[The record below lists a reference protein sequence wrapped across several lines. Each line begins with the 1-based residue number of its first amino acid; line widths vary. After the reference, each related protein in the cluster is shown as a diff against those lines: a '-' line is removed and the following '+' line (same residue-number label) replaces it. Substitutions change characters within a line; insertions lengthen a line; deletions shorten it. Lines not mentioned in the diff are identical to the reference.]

1 MKRWTAAL
9 VGLLGVAAALAAG
22 HLVAALVGPPSSPF
36 LAVGNTAID
45 FTPSP
50 VKDFAVRT
58 FGTYDKLVLL
68 LGMALVLLVAALVAG
83 LLSRRSPLPGTV
95 LAVVLGLLGVA
106 AVVYRPDLGQLG
118 VLAPIASLVVG
129 VAVFRALHARA
140 LRASAGPGPD
150 APDADAPDADA
161 PDTDARRAG
170 VDSEG
175 RRRFLI
181 ASGATAVGAAVAGAG
196 GQLLATRV
204 DVEAS
209 RRAVGDL
216 TPARPAPPIPA
227 TADFAGEGTPSFI
240 TPNRD
245 FYRVDTALSV
255 PRVRAEDWVLR
266 VHGMVDREL
275 NLRYDDLRRRDLVE
289 RTITMTCVS
298 NEVGGPY
305 VSTANFVGV
314 PLRDVL
320 REAGV
325 RDGADQLLSTSADGW
340 TAGSPVDVVME
351 EDRGALVALAMNGEP
366 LPLEHGFPARL
377 VVPGLYGYVSATKWV
392 VDLELTTFAARK
404 AYWLERGW
412 GERGPIKVMSR
423 IDSPK
428 GLSTVTG
435 RAVVTGV
442 AWAQPTGV
450 GKVEL
455 RSDGGPWQTAQLAEE
470 VNGSTWRMWRA
481 ELDLPPGGHLVEV
494 RATDADGVTQPQAR
508 VAPVPDGATGWHS
521 VFFTIE

>member
-22 HLVAALVGPPSSPF
+22 HLVAALVGPPASPF

-58 FGTYDKLVLL
+58 FGTHDKLVLL
-68 LGMALVLLVAALVAG
+68 LGMAVVLVVAALVAG

-140 LRASAGPGPD
+140 LRASAVPGPG
-150 APDADAPDADA
+150 ATGSAGSGV
-161 PDTDARRAG
+161 DARRAG

-216 TPARPAPPIPA
+216 TPARPAPP
-227 TADFAGEGTPSFI
+227 
-240 TPNRD
+240 
-245 FYRVDTALSV
+245 
-255 PRVRAEDWVLR
+255 
-266 VHGMVDREL
+266 
-275 NLRYDDLRRRDLVE
+275 
-289 RTITMTCVS
+289 
-298 NEVGGPY
+298 
-305 VSTANFVGV
+305 
-314 PLRDVL
+314 
-320 REAGV
+320 
-325 RDGADQLLSTSADGW
+325 
-340 TAGSPVDVVME
+340 
-351 EDRGALVALAMNGEP
+351 
-366 LPLEHGFPARL
+366 
-377 VVPGLYGYVSATKWV
+377 
-392 VDLELTTFAARK
+392 
-404 AYWLERGW
+404 
-412 GERGPIKVMSR
+412 
-423 IDSPK
+423 
-428 GLSTVTG
+428 
-435 RAVVTGV
+435 
-442 AWAQPTGV
+442 
-450 GKVEL
+450 
-455 RSDGGPWQTAQLAEE
+455 
-470 VNGSTWRMWRA
+470 
-481 ELDLPPGGHLVEV
+481 
-494 RATDADGVTQPQAR
+494 
-508 VAPVPDGATGWHS
+508 
-521 VFFTIE
+521 

>member
-1 MKRWTAAL
+1 MTRWTAAL
-9 VGLLGVAAALAAG
+9 TGLLGVAAALAAG
-22 HLVAALVGPPSSPF
+22 HLVAALVGPTASPF

-45 FTPSP
+45 FTPSWL
-50 VKDFAVRT
+50 KDFAVRT

-68 LGMALVLLVAALVAG
+68 IGMAAVLAVAAVVAG
-83 LLSRRSPLPGTV
+83 LLSRRSATPGTV

-106 AVVYRPDLGQLG
+106 AVLYRPDLGLLG
-118 VLAPIASLVVG
+118 VLAPVASLVAG
-129 VAVFRALHARA
+129 VAVFRRLHARA
-140 LRASAGPGPD
+140 SSA
-150 APDADAPDADA
+150 APV
-161 PDTDARRAG
+161 G
-170 VDSEG
+170 G
-175 RRRFLI
+175 RREFLVV
-181 ASGATAVGAAVAGAG
+181 SGAAVLAGLG
-196 GQLLATRV
+196 GQLLGNRV

-216 TPARPAPPIPA
+216 TPARPAPPLPA
-227 TADFAGEGTPSFI
+227 GADFAAEGTPSFI

-245 FYRVDTALSV
+245 FYRVDVALSV

-266 VHGMVDREL
+266 VHGLVDREL
-275 NLRYDDLRRRDLVE
+275 NLRYTDLSRRDLVE

-305 VSTANFVGV
+305 TSTANFVGV

-325 RDGADQLLSTSADGW
+325 RPEADQLLSTSVDGW
-340 TAGSPVDVVME
+340 TAGTPVDVVLDA
-351 EDRGALVALAMNGEP
+351 DRGALIALAMNGEP

-392 VDLELTTFAARK
+392 TDLELTTFAAKR

-428 GLSTVTG
+428 GLATVSG
-435 RAVVTGV
+435 RPVVTGV

-450 GKVEL
+450 AKVEV
-455 RSDGGPWQTAQLAEE
+455 RVDGGPWRATQLATE
-470 VNGSTWRMWRA
+470 VNRSTWRMWRA
-481 ELDLPPGGHLVEV
+481 ELDLAPGGHTVEV
-494 RATDADGVTQPQAR
+494 RATDRSGFTQPQER

-521 VFFTIE
+521 IFFTVE